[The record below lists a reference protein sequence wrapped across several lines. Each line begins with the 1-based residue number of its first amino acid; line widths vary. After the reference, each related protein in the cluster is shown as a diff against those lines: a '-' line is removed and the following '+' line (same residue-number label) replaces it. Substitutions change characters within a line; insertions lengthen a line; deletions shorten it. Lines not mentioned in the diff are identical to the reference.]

1 VVSPLRFPFLPC
13 AVLLAALLPVTGRA
27 QDNYEIQVYGASL
40 VPAQRTMIELHSDG
54 RLDVWV
60 APASSS
66 PAMKTSGTEAMKRA
80 AAARALEFIRSG
92 TVIGLGTGSTVRPLL
107 GLLAE
112 RLASGGLRDVVA
124 VPTSEDTA
132 RRCREG
138 GIPLVTLAEHP
149 VLALAIDGADEV
161 SPRLD
166 LIKGLGGALL
176 REKLVAQATK
186 RFIVVADE
194 SKLVRRLGT
203 RAPVPVEVVPFGWSA
218 LLPFFEKLG
227 AEPRLRLEPDG
238 SPALTDNGNYLVDCR
253 FARGIPDPAA
263 LARALA
269 KRTGVVEDGLFLRM
283 ARVAVVAGTGGVRL
297 LKR

>member
-1 VVSPLRFPFLPC
+1 M
-13 AVLLAALLPVTGRA
+13 T
-27 QDNYEIQVYGASL
+27 
-40 VPAQRTMIELHSDG
+40 
-54 RLDVWV
+54 
-60 APASSS
+60 APADLL
-66 PAMKTSGTEAMKRA
+66 KRA
-80 AAARALEFIRSG
+80 AAARALEFIESG
-92 TVIGLGTGSTVRPLL
+92 MAVGLGTGSTVRPLL
-107 GLLAE
+107 ELLAE
-112 RLASGGLRDVVA
+112 RLRNGRLKNVVA
-124 VPTSEDTA
+124 VPTSEDTD
-132 RRCREG
+132 RRCREL
-138 GIPLVTLAEHP
+138 GIPLVTLADCPE
-149 VLALAIDGADEV
+149 LSLAIDGADEV

-176 REKLVAQATK
+176 REKLVAQAAR

-203 RAPVPVEVVPFGWSA
+203 HAPVPVEVVPFGWSA

-227 AEPRLRLEPDG
+227 AKPVLRLGTDG
-238 SPALTDNGNYLVDCR
+238 APVVTDNGNYLVDCR

-283 ARVAVVAGTGGVRL
+283 ARVAVVAGVGGVRL